1 MKTSIHPAFITSVL
15 RDLGIS
21 ATDKPSIDSP
31 IAVNL
36 FYSKNTQGAIRFICP
51 KTDFMAKIHSLLLSL
66 GWGRALAYGKMVL
79 YTDLPTATY
88 LQVKWTNTTL
98 MMTAGNSQ

>member
-1 MKTSIHPAFITSVL
+1 MKPSINPAFITSLL

-21 ATDKPSIDSP
+21 ATDQPSIHSP

-36 FYSKNTQGAIRFICP
+36 FYSKNTEGAIRFICP
-51 KTDFMAKIHSLLLSL
+51 KTDFMARIHNLVLSL

-98 MMTAGNSQ
+98 FMTAGNSR